1 MFQLLTIESSRD
13 DWFLE
18 VVKLYHKKINHYYTF
33 ERKAL
38 KSKAM
43 GREEREPKKLLETKQ
58 LLEALQDGAVWIL
71 LDERGKSYSSEAF
84 SKLLV
89 SQLENGKKHIQF
101 IVGGAY
107 GVSDDLQKKVH
118 HKITLSPM
126 VMNHF
131 VAQTV
136 LMEQIYRAL
145 TIWKGIPYHN
155 E

>member
-1 MFQLLTIESSRD
+1 MFQLLTIESSKE

-18 VVKLYHKKINHYYTF
+18 VAKLYHKKINYYYSF

-38 KSKAM
+38 KSKSM
-43 GREEREPKKLLETKQ
+43 GREEREQKKQ
-58 LLEALQDGAVWIL
+58 LESKQLMDAIQDGSVIIL

-89 SQLENGKKHIQF
+89 SQIENGKKHIQF

-107 GVSDDLQKKVH
+107 GVSEDLQKKAHYKV
-118 HKITLSPM
+118 TLSPM